1 MSERIDGLVAQAQ
14 DALGS
19 MLPADTDR
27 YRHGERTVLR
37 SLADAVLE
45 EAAKACE
52 AWARGQAEMAG
63 EKDAD
68 SPASAEAHRQ
78 EAEVGFR
85 YAGAVRAMKGA
96 R

>member
-1 MSERIDGLVAQAQ
+1 MSERIDGLVREHAH
-14 DALGS
+14 DLTCVDPEHYLGI
-19 MLPADTDR
+19 
-27 YRHGERTVLR
+27 LR